1 MPVKK
6 MASLLRSSSTNR
18 IIVKKNSRNYLLAV
32 KKKKRKI
39 VVTTR
44 KPYCNWTKN
53 MWWHRLYPFRIFT
66 FHLRRINPFLLIK
79 VSFIQQ
85 LFPFKRGTILL
96 RWGNTAKNCSFKTAY
111 FVYNFRIIHTLT
123 DLKTQVFVTYSW
135 FNFSYEIFYFRAVP
149 LLDNI
154 PHQCTNQRSCP
165 AARLHQNKPHRKCK
179 DSTLQRKARRLFQ

>member
-6 MASLLRSSSTNR
+6 MASLPRSSSTNR

-44 KPYCNWTKN
+44 KPYCNWTRN
-53 MWWHRLYPFRIFT
+53 MWWHRLYLFRIST

-79 VSFIQQ
+79 VFFIQQ
-85 LFPFKRGTILL
+85 LFPFKRGTTLL
-96 RWGNTAKNCSFKTAY
+96 RWGNTAKNCWFKTAY
-111 FVYNFRIIHTLT
+111 FVSNNRIIHAPTN
-123 DLKTQVFVTYSW
+123 LKTQVFVTYSW
-135 FNFSYEIFYFRAVP
+135 FNFSYEILYFRAVP

-165 AARLHQNKPHRKCK
+165 AARLHQNKSNWKCK
-179 DSTLQRKARRLFQ
+179 NST